1 MSTKKQG
8 FTLIE
13 MAIVLVIIGIL
24 VGLVLR
30 NLGGQT
36 STARDT
42 RRVADL
48 GAVSNALSLYMAKFG
63 YYPTSSGYDN
73 LMNVLTSSGILP
85 KAIKD
90 PGGGKNYGYVPCTST
105 GSGEGGHYILAAVLE
120 NSTSRAPNL
129 YSGSLNPVPGG
140 WSCNFG
146 GEQTL
151 GGGVS
156 WDATSQCATVENLLC
171 VGN

>member
-13 MAIVLVIIGIL
+13 MAMVLVIIGIL

-48 GAVSNALSLYMAKFG
+48 GNVSNALSLYMTKFAR
-63 YYPTSSGYDN
+63 YPTSSNYEN
-73 LMNVLTSSGILP
+73 LMQELKGKGILSSE
-85 KAIKD
+85 IKD
-90 PGGGKNYGYVPCTST
+90 PGPGKKYGYVACSST
-105 GSGEGGHYILAAVLE
+105 GAGEGAHFILAAVLE
-120 NSTSRAPNL
+120 NSTSQAPNL
-129 YSGSLNPVPGG
+129 YSNALNPVPGD
-140 WSCNFG
+140 WYCNIG
-146 GEQTL
+146 SQQL
-151 GGGVS
+151 GGGVT
-156 WDATSQCATVENLLC
+156 WIATSQCATDQNLLC
-171 VGN
+171 MGN